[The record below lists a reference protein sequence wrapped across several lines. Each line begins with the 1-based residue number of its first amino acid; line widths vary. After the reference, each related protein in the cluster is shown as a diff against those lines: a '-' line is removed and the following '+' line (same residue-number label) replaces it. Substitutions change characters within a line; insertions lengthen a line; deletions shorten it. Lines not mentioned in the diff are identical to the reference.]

1 MISEIFEYYYTN
13 NMYPERLKPLTREEL
28 SEGMLNDTIDKYLS
42 LIKELYDSFF
52 YDVNIQFE
60 PLKPELRHQKYT
72 KQSQVYNSLIN
83 HLFKNDA
90 ISDTAYVELHETMPI
105 EFNFTERPDN
115 PLIYVCDSL
124 DDFRLA
130 FELSILESDEHVN
143 LSNLYL
149 MDRYGYYICGRPNI
163 LQKKWITSSDLCIY
177 RAEDLH
183 QSPVCEEI
191 SYWEARQLLSR
202 IQQDMKHNADEQ
214 THLDADFCKS
224 KNSHLNSISSLQKS
238 TYKSPKNI
246 AEWYTIKRALE
257 VEGERLFCLE
267 HEIKG
272 IFEGMKK
279 PENTA
284 GSAASL
290 YIYKGKIVCH
300 HQKHPIV
307 PATAILQNK
316 YDKEIQ
322 IDIEYCPKCKRYMIN
337 HTSFEHY
344 RERYG
349 ILIGKLRMITSNG
362 AGGEFDLAL
371 ESPLKLCG
379 YNVSQTDGLSTATR
393 QFILA
398 KIIHDGIMSKLEVI
412 RYLEHFINMNG
423 SKKGNSLAVEKWY
436 EDLDFVHNYDIIIQP
451 TVYITTIKEY

>member
-1 MISEIFEYYYTN
+1 MINEIFEYYYTN

-28 SEGMLNDTIDKYLS
+28 SKGMTNDAIDKYLS
-42 LIKELYDSFF
+42 LVKELYDAFF
-52 YDVNIQFE
+52 YDVNTRFE
-60 PLKPELRHQKYT
+60 PLKPEIRHQRYA

-83 HLFKNDA
+83 YLFKNDA
-90 ISDTAYVELHETMPI
+90 ISDAAYIGLHKTIQI
-105 EFNFTERPDN
+105 EFNFTKRPDN
-115 PLIYVCDSL
+115 PSLYVCDSL
-124 DDFRLA
+124 DDFRLS
-130 FELSILESDEHVN
+130 FERSIIENDEYVDPCNEYLS
-143 LSNLYL
+143 
-149 MDRYGYYICGRPNI
+149 DRYGYDICVRPDTPA
-163 LQKKWITSSDLCIY
+163 KMWITSSDLCIY
-177 RAEDLH
+177 RAEDLE
-183 QSPVCEEI
+183 QSPDCEEI

-214 THLDADFCKS
+214 SRLDTDFCKF
-224 KNSHLNSISSLQKS
+224 KNTHLSYISSLQKS
-238 TYKSPKNI
+238 TYKAPRNI

-257 VEGERLFCLE
+257 VERERLSCLE
-267 HEIKG
+267 LEIKS

-279 PENTA
+279 PEHTA
-284 GSAASL
+284 GSGTSL

-300 HQKHPIV
+300 YQKHPIV

-362 AGGEFDLAL
+362 AGGEFDMAL

-379 YNVSQTDGLSTATR
+379 YNVSQTDGLSSATR

-412 RYLEHFINMNG
+412 HYLEHFINMNG
-423 SKKGNSLAVEKWY
+423 SKKENSLAVEKWH
-436 EDLDFVHNYDIIIQP
+436 EDLDFVHNYDINIQP
-451 TVYITTIKEY
+451 TVYITTIKKY

>member
-28 SEGMLNDTIDKYLS
+28 SKGMTNDAIDKYLS
-42 LIKELYDSFF
+42 LIKELYDAFF
-52 YDVNIQFE
+52 YDVNTQFK
-60 PLKPELRHQKYT
+60 PLKPEIRHQRYT

-83 HLFKNDA
+83 HLFKKNA
-90 ISDTAYVELHETMPI
+90 ISDTAYIELHETMPI
-105 EFNFTERPDN
+105 DFNFTERPDN
-115 PLIYVCDSL
+115 PSLYVCDSL

-130 FELSILESDEHVN
+130 FERSILENDEQVN
-143 LSNLYL
+143 LIYEYL
-149 MDRYGYYICGRPNI
+149 SDRYGYYVCARPDI
-163 LQKKWITSSDLCIY
+163 PAKQLVTSSDLQII
-177 RAEDLH
+177 RFEGAIQDWHSVEL
-183 QSPVCEEI
+183 
-191 SYWEARQLLSR
+191 SYWEVQQLLRS
-202 IQQDMKHNADEQ
+202 IQRDIKHNTDEQ
-214 THLDADFCKS
+214 TSLDTQFC
-224 KNSHLNSISSLQKS
+224 NSQQSRTKYIYSLQKS
-238 TYKSPKNI
+238 TYKAPRNI

-257 VEGERLFCLE
+257 MEKERLSCLE
-267 HEIKG
+267 LEIKS

-279 PENTA
+279 PEHTA
-284 GSAASL
+284 GSGTSL

-300 HQKHPIV
+300 YQNHPIV

-362 AGGEFDLAL
+362 AGGEFDMAL

-379 YNVSQTDGLSTATR
+379 YNVSQTDGLSSATR

-412 RYLEHFINMNG
+412 HYLEHFINMNG
-423 SKKGNSLAVEKWY
+423 SKKENSLAVEKWH
-436 EDLDFVHNYDIIIQP
+436 EDLDFVHNYDINIQP
-451 TVYITTIKEY
+451 TVYITTIKKY

>member
-1 MISEIFEYYYTN
+1 
-13 NMYPERLKPLTREEL
+13 MYPERLKPLTREEL
-28 SEGMLNDTIDKYLS
+28 SKGMTNDAIDKYLS
-42 LIKELYDSFF
+42 LIKELYNAFF
-52 YDVNIQFE
+52 YDVNTQFK
-60 PLKPELRHQKYT
+60 PLKPEIRHQKYT

-83 HLFKNDA
+83 HLFKKNA
-90 ISDTAYVELHETMPI
+90 ISDTAYIELHETMPI
-105 EFNFTERPDN
+105 DFNFTERPDN
-115 PLIYVCDSL
+115 PSLYVCDSL

-130 FELSILESDEHVN
+130 FERSILENDEQVN
-143 LSNLYL
+143 LCDEYL
-149 MDRYGYYICGRPNI
+149 RDRYGYYVSVRLNSPA
-163 LQKKWITSSDLCIY
+163 KKWITSSDLCIY
-177 RAEDLH
+177 RVEDSK
-183 QSPVCEEI
+183 QSPVREEI
-191 SYWEARQLLSR
+191 SYWEVRQLLSR
-202 IQQDMKHNADEQ
+202 IQQDMNHNADEQ
-214 THLDADFCKS
+214 SRLDTDFCKS
-224 KNSHLNSISSLQKS
+224 KNSHLNYILSLQQS
-238 TYKSPKNI
+238 TYKTPKNI

-257 VEGERLFCLE
+257 VEKERLSCLE
-267 HEIKG
+267 LDVKS

-279 PENTA
+279 PEHTA
-284 GSAASL
+284 GSGTSL

-300 HQKHPIV
+300 YQNHPIV

-362 AGGEFDLAL
+362 AGGEFDMAL

-379 YNVSQTDGLSTATR
+379 YNVSQTDGLSSATR

-412 RYLEHFINMNG
+412 HYLEHFINMNG
-423 SKKGNSLAVEKWY
+423 SKKENSLAVEKWH
-436 EDLDFVHNYDIIIQP
+436 EDLDFVHNYDINIQP
-451 TVYITTIKEY
+451 TVYITTIKKY